1 MSEFLSLTVSG
12 MKCGGCESNVTA
24 KLKTIEGIRSVKA
37 SSQDKEVSIEYDAD
51 KTNLNDIKDAI
62 IKAGYTVE

>member
-1 MSEFLSLTVSG
+1 MTEFLLLTVSG
-12 MKCGGCESNVTA
+12 MKCSGCESNVTA
-24 KLKTIEGIRSVKA
+24 KLKAIEGIKSVKA

-51 KTNLNDIKDAI
+51 KTDLNAIKDAI

>member
-1 MSEFLSLTVSG
+1 MTEFLLLTVSG

-24 KLKTIEGIRSVKA
+24 KLKTIEGIKSVKA

-51 KTNLNDIKDAI
+51 KTDLNAIKDAI